1 MPTRWKTARVIAA
14 ELQEAALQAADPG
27 RAVARHVRRDGPL
40 LTVGDQGYDLS
51 ATGRLFLLS
60 VGKAS
65 LGMAAALLT
74 CLGPWAQ
81 RKLGGG
87 LIVLPEA
94 LVGAALAWRGAVAS
108 DLRIIGAGHPLPSA
122 GSVVAGQAALELLQQ
137 ATPADLVIC
146 LLSGGGSA
154 LLTAPAPGLSLA
166 DLQATT
172 QLLLRGGATIH
183 ELNAVRKHLDQVKGG
198 GLALAAGDARLCSLI
213 LSDVPG
219 DRLDVIASGPTAPD
233 PSTFADAWA
242 VIERVQGEA
251 QVPAAVRQR
260 LQAGRRGELPETLKP
275 EAARALPLQHQVI
288 GSNRLAV
295 EAVAQAA
302 ADRGLAPLILATQL
316 AGEAREVGRVL
327 AAIAGEVARHGRPQ
341 RQPACLVAGGETT
354 VTVRGRGRGGRSQ
367 ELALAAA
374 LSIGDA
380 GRPVGLLSFG
390 TDGIDGPTDAAGAWV
405 DDTTVA
411 RAQALGL
418 DPLAALTNNDAYPFF
433 AALGDLIITGPTGT
447 NVNDVVL
454 ILVGDMPNV

>member
-1 MPTRWKTARVIAA
+1 MPTRWETARVIAA
-14 ELQEAALQAADPG
+14 ELQQAALQAADPG

-51 ATGRLFLLS
+51 TTGRLFLLS

-327 AAIAGEVARHGRPQ
+327 AAIAGEVVRHGRPQ

-418 DPLAALTNNDAYPFF
+418 DPLAALANNDAYPFF

>member
-14 ELQEAALQAADPG
+14 ELQQAALQAADPG
-27 RAVARHVRRDGPL
+27 RAVARHVRRDGSL

-51 ATGRLFLLS
+51 TTGRLFLLS

-74 CLGPWAQ
+74 CLGPWVQ

-94 LVGAALAWRGAVAS
+94 LVGAAQAWRGAVAS

-242 VIERVQGEA
+242 VLERVQGEA

-327 AAIAGEVARHGRPQ
+327 AATAGEVVRHGRPQ
-341 RQPACLVAGGETT
+341 RPPACLVAGGETT

-405 DDTTVA
+405 DNTTVA

-418 DPLAALTNNDAYPFF
+418 DPLAALANNDAYPFF

>member
-14 ELQEAALQAADPG
+14 ELQQAALQAADPG

-51 ATGRLFLLS
+51 TTGRLFLLS

-327 AAIAGEVARHGRPQ
+327 AAIAGEVVRHGRPQ
-341 RQPACLVAGGETT
+341 RQPACLVA
-354 VTVRGRGRGGRSQ
+354 
-367 ELALAAA
+367 
-374 LSIGDA
+374 
-380 GRPVGLLSFG
+380 
-390 TDGIDGPTDAAGAWV
+390 
-405 DDTTVA
+405 
-411 RAQALGL
+411 
-418 DPLAALTNNDAYPFF
+418 
-433 AALGDLIITGPTGT
+433 
-447 NVNDVVL
+447 
-454 ILVGDMPNV
+454 

>member
-1 MPTRWKTARVIAA
+1 MPTRWETARVIAA
-14 ELQEAALQAADPG
+14 ELQQAALQAADPG

-51 ATGRLFLLS
+51 TTGRLFLLS

-94 LVGAALAWRGAVAS
+94 LVGAAQAWRGAAAS
-108 DLRIIGAGHPLPSA
+108 NLRIIGAGHPLPSA

-327 AAIAGEVARHGRPQ
+327 AAIAGEVVRHGRPQ

-418 DPLAALTNNDAYPFF
+418 DPLAALANNDAYPFF

>member
-14 ELQEAALQAADPG
+14 ELQQAALQAADPG

-51 ATGRLFLLS
+51 TTGRLFLLS

-418 DPLAALTNNDAYPFF
+418 DPLAALANNDAYPFF

>member
-14 ELQEAALQAADPG
+14 ELQQAALQAADPG

-51 ATGRLFLLS
+51 TTGRLFLLS

-327 AAIAGEVARHGRPQ
+327 AAIAGEVVRHGRPQ

-418 DPLAALTNNDAYPFF
+418 DPLAALANNDAYPFF
-433 AALGDLIITGPTGT
+433 TALGDLIITGPTGT